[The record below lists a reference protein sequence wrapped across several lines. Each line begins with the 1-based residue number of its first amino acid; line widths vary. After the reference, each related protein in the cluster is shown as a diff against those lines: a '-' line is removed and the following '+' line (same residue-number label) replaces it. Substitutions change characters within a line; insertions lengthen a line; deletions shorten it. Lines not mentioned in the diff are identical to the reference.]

1 MTAAMKM
8 FLKMLE
14 SNQNKTEADQQMI
27 KMISGNYKKKKK
39 KYLDPILD
47 YIKN

>member
-1 MTAAMKM
+1 
-8 FLKMLE
+8 MLE

-27 KMISGNYKKKKK
+27 KMISGNYDISDK

-47 YIKN
+47 FIKKE